1 MISII
6 IPVYNVEKYLR
17 VCLDS
22 VINQSYSDYEVIL
35 VDDGSTDSSPAICDE
50 YCKND
55 SRFQVIHQ
63 ENMGLASARN
73 TGIRAAKGDYM
84 YFIDSDDCIHPD
96 LFRITVSAAE
106 ATNAN
111 LVQVDLA
118 SVPEDFTNF
127 DTQSLPEDFTE
138 LNKENFENDFTQL
151 NEQNLLENLKED
163 SNQGKCLPKYYAYYD
178 TIQSLYNLDKDDKSR
193 GKDIRLTTTVVWTKL
208 YRRSTFQDFLF
219 PEGMRMHEDQMV
231 AHRNIV
237 RAGGMVYINLPLYF
251 YRQSNQS
258 LIRKGWSPKRLTI
271 LDCYDDRLRCCM
283 ELRDGNSAG
292 NTVSTKNPE
301 DTENSATANAT
312 TTTEATNLTNYIFKR
327 YLVCLFRNYCVVA
340 NSMNK
345 KESSPYRKMILTKTK
360 SILKEKPAQL
370 SSKDT
375 FVFKSFTI
383 APSLFAWAFKL
394 RGK

>member
-50 YCKND
+50 YCSKDN
-55 SRFQVIHQ
+55 RFQVIHQ

-73 TGIRAAKGDYM
+73 TGIRAAKGEFL

-96 LFRITVSAAE
+96 LLKIMVSVAE
-106 ATNAN
+106 SYDAN

-118 SVPEDFTNF
+118 SVPENFTKYNEYKI
-127 DTQSLPEDFTE
+127 PELDNWKNYCT
-138 LNKENFENDFTQL
+138 K
-151 NEQNLLENLKED
+151 
-163 SNQGKCLPKYYAYYD
+163 YD

-208 YRRSTFQDFLF
+208 YKKTAFQDFLF

-237 RAGGMVYINLPLYF
+237 RAGGMVYINLPMYF

-292 NTVSTKNPE
+292 NTVSTKNPAE
-301 DTENSATANAT
+301 TENSATANSITAKTAT
-312 TTTEATNLTNYIFKR
+312 TAEAANLTNYIYNR

-360 SILKEKPAQL
+360 SILKEMPAHL
-370 SSKDT
+370 TIKDKCMFKAFT
-375 FVFKSFTI
+375 WFPGVFAWVFKV
-383 APSLFAWAFKL
+383 

>member
-50 YCKND
+50 YCSKDN
-55 SRFQVIHQ
+55 RFQVIHQ

-73 TGIRAAKGDYM
+73 TGIRAAKGQYL

-96 LFRITVSAAE
+96 LLKIMVSAAE
-106 ATNAN
+106 SYDAN

-118 SVPEDFTNF
+118 SVPEDFTKYNEYKI
-127 DTQSLPEDFTE
+127 PELDNWKDYCT
-138 LNKENFENDFTQL
+138 K
-151 NEQNLLENLKED
+151 
-163 SNQGKCLPKYYAYYD
+163 YD
-178 TIQSLYNLDKDDKSR
+178 TIQSLYNLDKDNKSR

-237 RAGGMVYINLPLYF
+237 RAGGMVYINLPMYF

-283 ELRDGNSAG
+283 ELRDGNSANNPKTTKTSEEINEAVA
-292 NTVSTKNPE
+292 NTPTS
-301 DTENSATANAT
+301 
-312 TTTEATNLTNYIFKR
+312 TEATALTNYIYKR
-327 YLVCLFRNYCVVA
+327 YLVCLFRNYCVVV

-360 SILKEKPAQL
+360 SILKEMPAKL
-370 SSKDT
+370 STKDK

>member
-35 VDDGSTDSSPAICDE
+35 VDDGSTDSSPAICDK
-50 YCKND
+50 YCSKDN
-55 SRFQVIHQ
+55 RFQVIHQ

-96 LFRITVSAAE
+96 LLKIMVSAAE
-106 ATNAN
+106 SYDAN

-118 SVPEDFTNF
+118 SVPEDFAKYNEYKI
-127 DTQSLPEDFTE
+127 PELDNWKDYCT
-138 LNKENFENDFTQL
+138 K
-151 NEQNLLENLKED
+151 
-163 SNQGKCLPKYYAYYD
+163 YD

-208 YRRSTFQDFLF
+208 YRRSAFQDFLF

-283 ELRDGNSAG
+283 ELGDS
-292 NTVSTKNPE
+292 S
-301 DTENSATANAT
+301 
-312 TTTEATNLTNYIFKR
+312 LTNYIFKR

-360 SILKEKPAQL
+360 SILKEMPAKL
-370 SSKDT
+370 SSKDK
-375 FVFKSFTI
+375 FIFKAFTL
-383 APSLFAWAFKL
+383 APSIFAWAFKL

>member
-1 MISII
+1 MKKAHHMEDNSLISII

-35 VDDGSTDSSPAICDE
+35 VDDGSTDSSPSICDE
-50 YCKND
+50 YCSKD
-55 SRFQVIHQ
+55 IRFQVIHQ

-73 TGIRAAKGDYM
+73 TGIRAAKGEFL

-96 LFRITVSAAE
+96 LLKIMVSAAE
-106 ATNAN
+106 SYDAN

-118 SVPEDFTNF
+118 SVPEDFTKYNEY
-127 DTQSLPEDFTE
+127 QIPE
-138 LNKENFENDFTQL
+138 
-151 NEQNLLENLKED
+151 LENWKD
-163 SNQGKCLPKYYAYYD
+163 YCTKYD
-178 TIQSLYNLDKDDKSR
+178 TIQSLYNLDKDDKTR

-208 YRRSTFQDFLF
+208 YRRSAFQDFLF

-271 LDCYDDRLRCCM
+271 LDCYDDRLRCCL

-292 NTVSTKNPE
+292 NTVSTKNPAE
-301 DTENSATANAT
+301 TENSATANSITAKTAT
-312 TTTEATNLTNYIFKR
+312 STEATALTNYIFKR
-327 YLVCLFRNYCVVA
+327 YLICLFRNYCVVT

-360 SILKEKPAQL
+360 SILKEMPAKL
-370 SSKDT
+370 SSKDK

>member
-22 VINQSYSDYEVIL
+22 VINQSYSDFEVIL
-35 VDDGSTDSSPAICDE
+35 VDDGSTDSSPSICDE
-50 YCKND
+50 YCSND

-73 TGIRAAKGDYM
+73 TGIIAAKGEYL

-96 LFRITVSAAE
+96 LLKIMVLAAE
-106 ATNAN
+106 SYDAN

-118 SVPEDFTNF
+118 SVPEDFTKYNEY
-127 DTQSLPEDFTE
+127 QIPELDNWKDYCT
-138 LNKENFENDFTQL
+138 K
-151 NEQNLLENLKED
+151 
-163 SNQGKCLPKYYAYYD
+163 YD

-208 YRRSTFQDFLF
+208 YRRSAFQNFLF

-237 RAGGMVYINLPLYF
+237 RAGGMVYINLPMYF

-283 ELRDGNSAG
+283 ELRDGIANNMAPTKNSAETAEDAS
-292 NTVSTKNPE
+292 NTVT
-301 DTENSATANAT
+301 SA
-312 TTTEATNLTNYIFKR
+312 EATNLTNYIFKR

-345 KESSPYRKMILTKTK
+345 KESSPYRKMILNKTK
-360 SILKEKPAQL
+360 SILKEMPAKL
-370 SSKDT
+370 SSKDK

>member
-1 MISII
+1 MKKAHHKGDNSLISII

-35 VDDGSTDSSPAICDE
+35 VDDGSTDSSPAICDK
-50 YCKND
+50 YCSKDN
-55 SRFQVIHQ
+55 RFQVIHQ

-96 LFRITVSAAE
+96 LLKIMVSAAE
-106 ATNAN
+106 SYDAN

-118 SVPEDFTNF
+118 SVPEDFTKYNEY
-127 DTQSLPEDFTE
+127 QIPELDNWKDYCT
-138 LNKENFENDFTQL
+138 K
-151 NEQNLLENLKED
+151 
-163 SNQGKCLPKYYAYYD
+163 YD

-208 YRRSTFQDFLF
+208 YKKSAFHDFLF

-237 RAGGMVYINLPLYF
+237 RAGGMVYINLPMYF

-283 ELRDGNSAG
+283 ELRDDTLANNPAETAAPTNVAPAKTVA
-292 NTVSTKNPE
+292 NTPTI
-301 DTENSATANAT
+301 
-312 TTTEATNLTNYIFKR
+312 TEAANLTNYIYKR

-360 SILKEKPAQL
+360 FILKEMPAKL
-370 SSKDT
+370 SSKDK

>member
-1 MISII
+1 LISII

-22 VINQSYSDYEVIL
+22 VINQSYSDYEVII
-35 VDDGSTDSSPAICDE
+35 VDDGSTDSSPSICDQ
-50 YCKND
+50 YCSKD

-73 TGIRAAKGDYM
+73 TGIRAANGQYL

-96 LFRITVSAAE
+96 LLKIMVSAAE
-106 ATNAN
+106 SYDAN
-111 LVQVDLA
+111 LVQIDLA
-118 SVPEDFTNF
+118 SVPEDFTKYNEYKI
-127 DTQSLPEDFTE
+127 PELDNWKDYCT
-138 LNKENFENDFTQL
+138 K
-151 NEQNLLENLKED
+151 
-163 SNQGKCLPKYYAYYD
+163 YD

-208 YRRSTFQDFLF
+208 YKKSAFKNFLF

-283 ELRDGNSAG
+283 ELRDAAIANNPAETAEPTNVAPAKNAA
-292 NTVSTKNPE
+292 NTPTTAE
-301 DTENSATANAT
+301 ATA
-312 TTTEATNLTNYIFKR
+312 LTNYIYKR

-345 KESSPYRKMILTKTK
+345 KESSPYRKMILSKTK
-360 SILKEKPAQL
+360 SVLKEMPEKL
-370 SSKDT
+370 SSKDK

>member
-22 VINQSYSDYEVIL
+22 VINQSYSDFEVIL
-35 VDDGSTDSSPAICDE
+35 VDDGSTDSSPSICDE
-50 YCKND
+50 YCSND

-73 TGIRAAKGDYM
+73 TGIRAAKGEYL

-96 LFRITVSAAE
+96 LLKIMVSAAE
-106 ATNAN
+106 YYDAN
-111 LVQVDLA
+111 LVQVDLT
-118 SVPEDFTNF
+118 SVPEDFTKYNEY
-127 DTQSLPEDFTE
+127 QIPELDNWKDYCT
-138 LNKENFENDFTQL
+138 K
-151 NEQNLLENLKED
+151 
-163 SNQGKCLPKYYAYYD
+163 YD

-208 YRRSTFQDFLF
+208 YRRSAFQNFLF

-237 RAGGMVYINLPLYF
+237 RAGGMVYINLPMYF

-283 ELRDGNSAG
+283 ELRDGIANNTAPTKNLAETAEDAS
-292 NTVSTKNPE
+292 NTVT
-301 DTENSATANAT
+301 SAEAT
-312 TTTEATNLTNYIFKR
+312 TLTNYIFKR

-360 SILKEKPAQL
+360 SILKEMPAKL
-370 SSKDT
+370 STKDK

>member
-50 YCKND
+50 YCQKD
-55 SRFQVIHQ
+55 SRFTVIHQ

-73 TGIRAAKGDYM
+73 TGIRAAKGQYL

-96 LFRITVSAAE
+96 LLKLMVSAAE
-106 ATNAN
+106 SYDAN

-118 SVPEDFTNF
+118 SVPEDFTKYNEY
-127 DTQSLPEDFTE
+127 QIPE
-138 LNKENFENDFTQL
+138 
-151 NEQNLLENLKED
+151 LENWKD
-163 SNQGKCLPKYYAYYD
+163 YCTKYD

-208 YRRSTFQDFLF
+208 YRRSAFQDFLF

-283 ELRDGNSAG
+283 ELRDAAIANNPAETAAPTNVAPAKTAA
-292 NTVSTKNPE
+292 NTPT
-301 DTENSATANAT
+301 TA
-312 TTTEATNLTNYIFKR
+312 EATNLTNYIFKR

-360 SILKEKPAQL
+360 SILKEMPAKL
-370 SSKDT
+370 SSKDK

>member
-22 VINQSYSDYEVIL
+22 VINQTYSDYEVIL

-73 TGIRAAKGDYM
+73 TGIRAAKGQYL

-96 LFRITVSAAE
+96 LLKIMVSATE
-106 ATNAN
+106 SYDAN
-111 LVQVDLA
+111 LIQVDLA
-118 SVPEDFTNF
+118 SVPEDFTKYNEY
-127 DTQSLPEDFTE
+127 QIPELDNWKDYCT
-138 LNKENFENDFTQL
+138 K
-151 NEQNLLENLKED
+151 
-163 SNQGKCLPKYYAYYD
+163 YD
-178 TIQSLYNLDKDDKSR
+178 TIQSLYNLDKDDKTR

-208 YRRSTFQDFLF
+208 YRRSAFQDFLF

-237 RAGGMVYINLPLYF
+237 RAGGMVYINLPMYF

-283 ELRDGNSAG
+283 ELRDDTLAN
-292 NTVSTKNPE
+292 NPAE
-301 DTENSATANAT
+301 TAAPTNVAPAKT
-312 TTTEATNLTNYIFKR
+312 AANNPTSTEATALTNYIFKR

-360 SILKEKPAQL
+360 SILKEMPAKL
-370 SSKDT
+370 SSKDK

>member
-35 VDDGSTDSSPAICDE
+35 VDDGSTDSSPSICDE
-50 YCKND
+50 YCSKD

-73 TGIRAAKGDYM
+73 TGIRAAKGQYI

-96 LFRITVSAAE
+96 LLKIMVSAAE
-106 ATNAN
+106 SYDAN
-111 LVQVDLA
+111 LVQVDLS
-118 SVPEDFTNF
+118 SVPEDFTKYNEY
-127 DTQSLPEDFTE
+127 QIPE
-138 LNKENFENDFTQL
+138 
-151 NEQNLLENLKED
+151 LENWKD
-163 SNQGKCLPKYYAYYD
+163 YCTKYD

-208 YRRSTFQDFLF
+208 YRRSAFKDFLF

-283 ELRDGNSAG
+283 ELRDGNTANTMETTETQAETTESANEAAAKTST
-292 NTVSTKNPE
+292 NTVTI
-301 DTENSATANAT
+301 A
-312 TTTEATNLTNYIFKR
+312 EATNLTNYIYKR

-345 KESSPYRKMILTKTK
+345 KESSPYRKMILSKTK
-360 SILKEKPAQL
+360 SVLKEMPAKL

>member
-1 MISII
+1 MKKAHHKGDNTLISII

-35 VDDGSTDSSPAICDE
+35 VDDGSTDSSPSICDE
-50 YCKND
+50 YCSKD
-55 SRFQVIHQ
+55 IRFQVIHQ

-73 TGIRAAKGDYM
+73 TGIRAAKGEFL

-96 LFRITVSAAE
+96 LLKIMVSAAE
-106 ATNAN
+106 SYDAN

-118 SVPEDFTNF
+118 SVPEDFTKYNEY
-127 DTQSLPEDFTE
+127 QIPE
-138 LNKENFENDFTQL
+138 
-151 NEQNLLENLKED
+151 LENWKD
-163 SNQGKCLPKYYAYYD
+163 YCTKYD
-178 TIQSLYNLDKDDKSR
+178 TIQSLYNLDKDDKTR

-208 YRRSTFQDFLF
+208 YRRSAFQDFLF

-271 LDCYDDRLRCCM
+271 LDCYDDRLRCCL

-292 NTVSTKNPE
+292 NTVSTKNPAE
-301 DTENSATANAT
+301 TENSATANSITAKTAT
-312 TTTEATNLTNYIFKR
+312 STEATALTNYIFKR
-327 YLVCLFRNYCVVA
+327 YLICLFRNYCVVT

-360 SILKEKPAQL
+360 SILKEMPAKL
-370 SSKDT
+370 SSKDK

-383 APSLFAWAFKL
+383 APSLFALAFKL

>member
-1 MISII
+1 MKKAHHKGDNTLISII

-22 VINQSYSDYEVIL
+22 VINQSYSDYEVIM

-50 YCKND
+50 YCQKD
-55 SRFQVIHQ
+55 SRFTVIHQ

-73 TGIRAAKGDYM
+73 TGIRAAKGQYL

-96 LFRITVSAAE
+96 LLKIMVSAAE
-106 ATNAN
+106 DYDAN

-118 SVPEDFTNF
+118 SVPEDFTKYNEYNI
-127 DTQSLPEDFTE
+127 PE
-138 LNKENFENDFTQL
+138 
-151 NEQNLLENLKED
+151 LENWKD
-163 SNQGKCLPKYYAYYD
+163 YCTKYD

-208 YRRSTFQDFLF
+208 YRRSVFQDFLF

-237 RAGGMVYINLPLYF
+237 RAGGMVYINLPMYF

-292 NTVSTKNPE
+292 NTVPTKNPAE
-301 DTENSATANAT
+301 TENSATANSITANT
-312 TTTEATNLTNYIFKR
+312 PTITEAANLTNYIYKR

-345 KESSPYRKMILTKTK
+345 KESSPYRKMILNKTK
-360 SILKEKPAQL
+360 SILKEMPAKL
-370 SSKDT
+370 SSKDK

>member
-17 VCLDS
+17 VCFDS

-50 YCKND
+50 YCSKDN
-55 SRFQVIHQ
+55 RFQVIHQ

-73 TGIRAAKGDYM
+73 TGIRAAKGQYL

-96 LFRITVSAAE
+96 LLKIMVSAAE
-106 ATNAN
+106 DYAAN
-111 LVQVDLA
+111 LVQVDLT
-118 SVPEDFTNF
+118 SVPEDFTKY
-127 DTQSLPEDFTE
+127 DEYQIPELDSWKDYCTE
-138 LNKENFENDFTQL
+138 
-151 NEQNLLENLKED
+151 
-163 SNQGKCLPKYYAYYD
+163 YD

-208 YRRSTFQDFLF
+208 YRSSAFQDFLF

-237 RAGGMVYINLPLYF
+237 RAGGMVYINFPMYF

-258 LIRKGWSPKRLTI
+258 LIRRGWSPKRLTI

-283 ELRDGNSAG
+283 ELCDGNLANNLKTTKTSAET
-292 NTVSTKNPE
+292 NEAAT
-301 DTENSATANAT
+301 SA
-312 TTTEATNLTNYIFKR
+312 EATNLTNYIFKR

-360 SILKEKPAQL
+360 SILKEMPAKL
-370 SSKDT
+370 SSKDK

>member
-1 MISII
+1 
-6 IPVYNVEKYLR
+6 
-17 VCLDS
+17 
-22 VINQSYSDYEVIL
+22 
-35 VDDGSTDSSPAICDE
+35 
-50 YCKND
+50 
-55 SRFQVIHQ
+55 
-63 ENMGLASARN
+63 MGLASARN
-73 TGIRAAKGDYM
+73 TGIRAAKGQYL

-96 LFRITVSAAE
+96 LLKIMVSAAE
-106 ATNAN
+106 SYDAN

-118 SVPEDFTNF
+118 SVPEDFTKYNEY
-127 DTQSLPEDFTE
+127 QIPE
-138 LNKENFENDFTQL
+138 
-151 NEQNLLENLKED
+151 LENWKD
-163 SNQGKCLPKYYAYYD
+163 YCTKYD

-237 RAGGMVYINLPLYF
+237 RAEGMVYINLPMYF

-271 LDCYDDRLRCCM
+271 LECYDDRLRCCM
-283 ELRDGNSAG
+283 ELGDS
-292 NTVSTKNPE
+292 S
-301 DTENSATANAT
+301 
-312 TTTEATNLTNYIFKR
+312 LTNYIFKR

-360 SILKEKPAQL
+360 SILKEMPAKL
-370 SSKDT
+370 SSKDK

>member
-50 YCKND
+50 YCSKDN
-55 SRFQVIHQ
+55 RFQVIHQ

-73 TGIRAAKGDYM
+73 TGIRAAKGQYM

-96 LFRITVSAAE
+96 LLRIMVSAAE
-106 ATNAN
+106 SYDAN
-111 LVQVDLA
+111 MVQVDLA
-118 SVPEDFTNF
+118 SVPEDFTKYNEYKI
-127 DTQSLPEDFTE
+127 PELDNWKDYCT
-138 LNKENFENDFTQL
+138 K
-151 NEQNLLENLKED
+151 
-163 SNQGKCLPKYYAYYD
+163 YD

-208 YRRSTFQDFLF
+208 YRRSSFQDFLF

-237 RAGGMVYINLPLYF
+237 RAGGMVYINLPMYF

-283 ELRDGNSAG
+283 ELRDAAIANNPAETAAPTNVAPAKTTA
-292 NTVSTKNPE
+292 NTPTTAE
-301 DTENSATANAT
+301 ATA
-312 TTTEATNLTNYIFKR
+312 LTNYIFKR

-360 SILKEKPAQL
+360 SILKEMPAKL
-370 SSKDT
+370 SSKDKLI
-375 FVFKSFTI
+375 FKSFTI
-383 APSLFAWAFKL
+383 APSLFALAFKL

>member
-1 MISII
+1 M
-6 IPVYNVEKYLR
+6 
-17 VCLDS
+17 
-22 VINQSYSDYEVIL
+22 
-35 VDDGSTDSSPAICDE
+35 
-50 YCKND
+50 
-55 SRFQVIHQ
+55 
-63 ENMGLASARN
+63 
-73 TGIRAAKGDYM
+73 
-84 YFIDSDDCIHPD
+84 
-96 LFRITVSAAE
+96 
-106 ATNAN
+106 
-111 LVQVDLA
+111 DLA
-118 SVPEDFTNF
+118 SVPEDFTKYNEYKI
-127 DTQSLPEDFTE
+127 PELDNWKDYCT
-138 LNKENFENDFTQL
+138 K
-151 NEQNLLENLKED
+151 
-163 SNQGKCLPKYYAYYD
+163 YD

-208 YRRSTFQDFLF
+208 YRRSAFQDFLF

-283 ELRDGNSAG
+283 ELGDS
-292 NTVSTKNPE
+292 S
-301 DTENSATANAT
+301 
-312 TTTEATNLTNYIFKR
+312 LTNYIFKR

-370 SSKDT
+370 SSKDK

-383 APSLFAWAFKL
+383 APSLFACAFKL

>member
-22 VINQSYSDYEVIL
+22 VINQSYSDFEVIL

-50 YCKND
+50 YCIND

-73 TGIRAAKGDYM
+73 SGIRAAKGQYM

-96 LFRITVSAAE
+96 LLKIMVSAAE
-106 ATNAN
+106 SYDAN

-118 SVPEDFTNF
+118 SVPEDFTKYNEYKI
-127 DTQSLPEDFTE
+127 PELDNWKDYCT
-138 LNKENFENDFTQL
+138 K
-151 NEQNLLENLKED
+151 
-163 SNQGKCLPKYYAYYD
+163 YD
-178 TIQSLYNLDKDDKSR
+178 TIQSLYNLDKDDKTR

-208 YRRSTFQDFLF
+208 YRKSAFQDFLF

-283 ELRDGNSAG
+283 ELRDGTAN
-292 NTVSTKNPE
+292 NTAATKNPAE
-301 DTENSATANAT
+301 TENSATANAT
-312 TTTEATNLTNYIFKR
+312 TTAEATNLTNYIFKR
-327 YLVCLFRNYCVVA
+327 YLVCLFRNYCVVT

-345 KESSPYRKMILTKTK
+345 NESSPYRKMILNKTK
-360 SILKEKPAQL
+360 SILKEMPAKL
-370 SSKDT
+370 SSKDK

-383 APSLFAWAFKL
+383 APSLFALAFKL

>member
-1 MISII
+1 MKKAHHKGDNTLISII

-50 YCKND
+50 YCSKD
-55 SRFQVIHQ
+55 IRFQVIHQ

-73 TGIRAAKGDYM
+73 TGIRAAKGQYL

-96 LFRITVSAAE
+96 LLKIMVSAAE
-106 ATNAN
+106 DYDAN
-111 LVQVDLA
+111 MVQVDLA
-118 SVPEDFTNF
+118 SVPEDFTKYNEY
-127 DTQSLPEDFTE
+127 QIPELDNWKDYCT
-138 LNKENFENDFTQL
+138 K
-151 NEQNLLENLKED
+151 
-163 SNQGKCLPKYYAYYD
+163 YD

-208 YRRSTFQDFLF
+208 YRRSAFQDFLF

-237 RAGGMVYINLPLYF
+237 RAGGMVYINLPMYF

-283 ELRDGNSAG
+283 ELRDTAIANNPAETAEPTNVASA
-292 NTVSTKNPE
+292 K
-301 DTENSATANAT
+301 TAANIPT
-312 TTTEATNLTNYIFKR
+312 STEATALTNYIFKR
-327 YLVCLFRNYCVVA
+327 YLVCLFRNYCVVT

-360 SILKEKPAQL
+360 SILKEMPAKL
-370 SSKDT
+370 SSKDK

-383 APSLFAWAFKL
+383 APSLFALAFKL